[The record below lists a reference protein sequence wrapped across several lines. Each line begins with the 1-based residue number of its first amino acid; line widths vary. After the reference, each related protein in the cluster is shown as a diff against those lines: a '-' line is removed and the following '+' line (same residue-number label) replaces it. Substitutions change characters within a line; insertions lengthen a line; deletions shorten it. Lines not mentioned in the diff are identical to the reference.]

1 MYPDIEMTQLSRY
14 DAPGNDIIDDILGEC
29 KKAGEMCVADN
40 INVMKC
46 CEGLECTGFPFP
58 KCQQPSGRNDS
69 K

>member
-1 MYPDIEMTQLSRY
+1 MTQLSRY
-14 DAPGNDIIDDILGEC
+14 DTSGNDIIDDILGEC
-29 KKAGEMCVADN
+29 KKEGEMCFSDN

-46 CEGLECTGFPFP
+46 CEDLECTGFPVP